1 VIGENMRDVFE
12 KLKLKPRVEITLATG
27 KTIGGSIIE
36 VNEQSVGI
44 NTGDA
49 VEYFSYRYIESVQEV
64 KMPKK

>member
-1 VIGENMRDVFE
+1 MRDVFE

-49 VEYFSYRYIESVQEV
+49 VEYFSYRYIESVKEV

>member
-1 VIGENMRDVFE
+1 MKDVFE

-36 VNEQSVGI
+36 VNEHSVGI
-44 NTGDA
+44 NTGDT
-49 VEYFSYRYIESVQEV
+49 VEYFSYRYIESVKEV